1 MKKCHSKNTED
12 DDDGSNNNRNCDE
25 EKIKTTTITMMTSA
39 ADNADIVEGITSDV
53 VSIVREFI
61 EILRLEFKQ
70 NYRTTN
76 QQQQLII
83 LSRIPLYTRMMESGI
98 IERVQSIIHREE
110 HEILL
115 STTNTQNKKTNNIL
129 YHNQQQTLSKK
140 EQEKINEGDDNKNIE
155 ILVTNDDDR
164 NNNSAIIDDE
174 FEQQRQKVMYDI
186 ALPIVE
192 ILARCYKIL
201 DDLPP
206 SPPPPTLTLPPSVN
220 NNKSKRSSRDKP
232 IPPRGMLSIQDY
244 TDIACLL
251 EFIVC
256 TGILPSMPVE
266 EEGEE
271 QIKSRSKS
279 KTSSSSSSSSIVDDR
294 IRTKLPKSLA
304 GRIPKNALRWGTSFD
319 GSILYDNPTSSRN
332 ENDKNNN
339 NESKEEKVSSSS
351 SSSLPLSTTTTTS
364 KALSRYELLVRTT
377 ETVTKLV
384 LLDRFRPMLLP
395 RHLVDI
401 YGAFF
406 QAEYLAMMMMTS
418 NTGNRMRG
426 IDAVYYQALGLVSLT
441 QSSSEINV
449 AVETT
454 LQAAAY
460 QTLLSSTQG
469 GGGGASSSLK
479 SQQWLLRRVS
489 ILLTQLATTSL
500 GGLAAIVTVFVPIVS
515 SSSESLMTGAAQRL
529 GRTLVAMTNTYTT
542 TSCEQKKDSSSSSS
556 SKKQQTMMLQGMLC
570 KQLLNFLTMA
580 FPISTPNKNNNETN
594 DNISSVGISPRS
606 MAVIQTA
613 WAVFEHLS
621 SETIDCH
628 VIRTWNQ
635 QLLNCG
641 EKRCNE
647 STTTTTT
654 TKATN
659 NSSGI
664 HKTIRQLGALCAFV
678 PPHSDSAVRF
688 LRRTTFSTTGRNASS
703 PVSCKEDISN
713 TNILGQILR
722 VAVPSQRGESVS
734 LSKAVVSNDAERT
747 LLWLTQAIYAGG
759 VISNNEEKDR
769 VVATWVSALDQS
781 TWDLEGYYYFH
792 NMEIKPDGISM
803 GIVEVRQHQLHQ
815 MEIMEQFTEM
825 IEVMTERAEFFVNNI
840 LLVLAPPDS
849 TSNDLT
855 TKEDECL
862 PSTLQGF
869 PSRIFRYLL
878 RYYLSGDEK
887 SCVNKNGNNT
897 NDTTASFTS
906 SLKLITTILL
916 PILCEKCSQEQL
928 LFGDNRENASGLLL
942 LIQEVLSELV
952 ASRRIDL
959 DDDDDDDDSY
969 SATKDV
975 ASSSLNP
982 AVEMVL
988 QLDNDKEHQ
997 KEFLSSIASIL
1008 LSMLITVM
1016 ELGSKLRSTEEE
1028 EILQTFLPTLTS
1040 LSITD
1045 NTKSEDYSS
1054 TINDG
1059 AAMADM
1065 AAYAMA
1071 LIASRKSV
1079 SADQGH
1085 DKVATSTTVDDDLS
1099 TRGKLKR
1106 TLTKAETDIGSV
1118 HPPIRAQGMVSLGR
1132 LARGFTG
1139 TLLPKEKSPPS
1150 SVIQELDESGNVV
1163 GDNDDDN
1170 ITFLIGEILRL
1181 SMVALNDTE
1190 SYVYLAA
1197 IQTIVAVGDLHPRQ
1211 VLPLVASAIVR
1222 GELSTLSQP
1231 LLPLSFS
1238 SSSLSTPASTIKLS
1252 QEQIIKLAEAL
1263 MFIIR
1268 RRAVTNE
1275 YVPMIVNLMLYGTS
1289 TKKEN
1294 NVVSDNQRQDGIIDD
1309 DTQPIAYQKNIDKK
1323 NGTLIQQKTHEYFT
1337 GPQNQGGDDDGGED
1351 DDYDDDDTRR
1361 QKKEDVWEEQD
1372 IRLKTGG
1379 PIFDVEEADVV
1390 RSLRI
1395 SVLSELVMSSS
1406 SSSTSSPLSSG
1417 TSIASYCRVFVRLIV
1432 DVFHLEDKSSRAV
1445 TRSAALLARELYS
1458 QLLQEAHNLAT
1469 ALSGTNDFSGS
1480 GSVNGRSSSSTTD
1493 IPFAVALISSDEELL
1508 LATLQNQST
1517 IDDPTTI
1524 ARCREA
1530 VSIREQADKE
1540 GIFVA
1545 ANLLIEERNKLKELP
1560 ELFRNMTSNTNRDG
1574 DNGRIFH
1581 LNPVETLE

>member
-1 MKKCHSKNTED
+1 MK
-12 DDDGSNNNRNCDE
+12 
-25 EKIKTTTITMMTSA
+25 
-39 ADNADIVEGITSDV
+39 
-53 VSIVREFI
+53 
-61 EILRLEFKQ
+61 
-70 NYRTTN
+70 
-76 QQQQLII
+76 
-83 LSRIPLYTRMMESGI
+83 
-98 IERVQSIIHREE
+98 
-110 HEILL
+110 
-115 STTNTQNKKTNNIL
+115 
-129 YHNQQQTLSKK
+129 
-140 EQEKINEGDDNKNIE
+140 
-155 ILVTNDDDR
+155 
-164 NNNSAIIDDE
+164 
-174 FEQQRQKVMYDI
+174 
-186 ALPIVE
+186 
-192 ILARCYKIL
+192 
-201 DDLPP
+201 
-206 SPPPPTLTLPPSVN
+206 
-220 NNKSKRSSRDKP
+220 
-232 IPPRGMLSIQDY
+232 
-244 TDIACLL
+244 
-251 EFIVC
+251 
-256 TGILPSMPVE
+256 
-266 EEGEE
+266 
-271 QIKSRSKS
+271 
-279 KTSSSSSSSSIVDDR
+279 
-294 IRTKLPKSLA
+294 
-304 GRIPKNALRWGTSFD
+304 
-319 GSILYDNPTSSRN
+319 
-332 ENDKNNN
+332 
-339 NESKEEKVSSSS
+339 
-351 SSSLPLSTTTTTS
+351 
-364 KALSRYELLVRTT
+364 
-377 ETVTKLV
+377 
-384 LLDRFRPMLLP
+384 
-395 RHLVDI
+395 
-401 YGAFF
+401 
-406 QAEYLAMMMMTS
+406 
-418 NTGNRMRG
+418 
-426 IDAVYYQALGLVSLT
+426 
-441 QSSSEINV
+441 
-449 AVETT
+449 
-454 LQAAAY
+454 
-460 QTLLSSTQG
+460 
-469 GGGGASSSLK
+469 
-479 SQQWLLRRVS
+479 
-489 ILLTQLATTSL
+489 
-500 GGLAAIVTVFVPIVS
+500 
-515 SSSESLMTGAAQRL
+515 
-529 GRTLVAMTNTYTT
+529 
-542 TSCEQKKDSSSSSS
+542 
-556 SKKQQTMMLQGMLC
+556 
-570 KQLLNFLTMA
+570 
-580 FPISTPNKNNNETN
+580 
-594 DNISSVGISPRS
+594 
-606 MAVIQTA
+606 
-613 WAVFEHLS
+613 
-621 SETIDCH
+621 
-628 VIRTWNQ
+628 
-635 QLLNCG
+635 
-641 EKRCNE
+641 
-647 STTTTTT
+647 
-654 TKATN
+654 
-659 NSSGI
+659 
-664 HKTIRQLGALCAFV
+664 
-678 PPHSDSAVRF
+678 
-688 LRRTTFSTTGRNASS
+688 
-703 PVSCKEDISN
+703 
-713 TNILGQILR
+713 
-722 VAVPSQRGESVS
+722 
-734 LSKAVVSNDAERT
+734 
-747 LLWLTQAIYAGG
+747 
-759 VISNNEEKDR
+759 
-769 VVATWVSALDQS
+769 
-781 TWDLEGYYYFH
+781 
-792 NMEIKPDGISM
+792 IKPDGISM

-855 TKEDECL
+855 KKEDECL

-887 SCVNKNGNNT
+887 SCVNNNGNNT
-897 NDTTASFTS
+897 NDTTTSFTS

-1211 VLPLVASAIVR
+1211 VLPLVVSAIVR

-1294 NVVSDNQRQDGIIDD
+1294 NVVSDNQRQEGIIDD

-1469 ALSGTNDFSGS
+1469 AISGTNDFSGS

-1545 ANLLIEERNKLKELP
+1545 ANLLVEERNKLKELP